1 MGHSISKIYI
11 YLKSLCPP
19 CISYDI
25 SSNILI
31 TDISSSVFVY
41 DVVVEQPVEQPVEPS
56 ITTEPIIVTQ
66 PIIVT
71 EPIIPN
77 PFTPKSLDEIL
88 KQKYHI
94 THKKAV
100 CLMEEFHTLQA
111 ILNLSVEQLAECKCN
126 GRKFGTMAPA
136 IWNQLHSV

>member
-31 TDISSSVFVY
+31 SDISSSVFVY
-41 DVVVEQPVEQPVEPS
+41 DLPVESNIALESNVELPIPS
-56 ITTEPIIVTQ
+56 IQIELPI
-66 PIIVT
+66 PS
-71 EPIIPN
+71 IPN
-77 PFTPKSLDEIL
+77 PLTPKSLDEIL

-126 GRKFGTMAPA
+126 GRKFGSMAPA